1 MNWGTELW
9 DQYDIVADHTQ
20 KGIDFCERYQ
30 HFLKE
35 RCSIEFEYANKLKKL
50 VKNYQ
55 PRKKDEDEY
64 QYTWANGFQD
74 MIKELHDLAGQ
85 HEVIAENTQSSVM
98 KELTV
103 LIAELKADRKKY
115 LLDGSKVQEQLKVS
129 KAQLEKSRRQYEKS
143 FKESEKALEAYRK
156 ADADINLSRAE
167 VEKQAKYKQYLEAHR
182 NQMML
187 KGQQCEKCKND
198 YASQLQQTNT
208 QQRDHFSALM
218 PQVFQQL
225 QTMDENRI
233 NRQQEYFKQCS
244 SIERN
249 VVPIINTC
257 IDGMEKAASSID
269 AKQDSKLVV
278 DKYKSG
284 FPMPDDIPFDD
295 LSSSPFPESNSNHH
309 NTPVGTTKSN
319 TISGRTSKNKTKRGG
334 IMNLFS
340 GSKTSVTKTDDTKE
354 DFSDLPPNQRR
365 KALQKK
371 IDGFKK
377 DIGRETA
384 EREGMLKMKEVYA
397 KNPAL
402 GDPAILDKKIEE
414 NAQKLDSLNA
424 ELRKFQNYLA
434 DAEGKQHISGSD
446 DSISHSTSEGSVQN
460 SNVVSAPGTPQAQH
474 AVYEVYDPHI
484 SDDEFDDYP
493 VPPSSIP
500 DEDAMPQS
508 IEQEQ
513 VEQIEQEEFEEDAFQ
528 VIGTCRA
535 VYKFDADNG
544 SSVSMEENEEMA
556 VIEIDQGDGWT
567 RVRRKDDSEG
577 FVPTSYIQCHFYDQ
591 DEV

>member
-9 DQYDIVADHTQ
+9 DQYDIIADHTQ
-20 KGIDFCERYQ
+20 KGIDFCEKYQ

-64 QYTWANGFQD
+64 QYTWANGFLD

-85 HEVIAENTQSSVM
+85 HEVIAENTQSSVI
-98 KELTV
+98 KELQSLV
-103 LIAELKADRKKY
+103 AELKADRKKY
-115 LLDGSKVQEQLKVS
+115 LLDGSKVQDQLKVS
-129 KAQLEKSRRQYEKS
+129 KGQLEKSRRQYEKS

-208 QQRDHFSALM
+208 QQRDHFTALM

-233 NRQQEYFKQCS
+233 NRQKEFFKQCAN
-244 SIERN
+244 IERN

-257 IDGMEKAASSID
+257 IDGMEKAAGSID

-284 FPMPDDIPFDD
+284 FPVPEDIPFDD

-309 NTPVGTTKSN
+309 NTPVGTTSKSN
-319 TISGRTSKNKTKRGG
+319 TFSGRSKTKPKRGG

-340 GSKTSVTKTDDTKE
+340 GSKTSVNKTDESKE

-365 KALQKK
+365 KALLKK

-377 DIGRETA
+377 DIARETA

-402 GDPAILDKKIEE
+402 GDPHSLDKKIEE
-414 NAQKLDSLNA
+414 NAQKLDSLNS
-424 ELRKFQNYLA
+424 ELRKFQNFLA
-434 DAEGKQHISGSD
+434 DAEGKQRNSGSD

-474 AVYEVYDPHI
+474 AVYD
-484 SDDEFDDYP
+484 DDEFDDYP

-500 DEDAMPQS
+500 DEDMMPEP

-513 VEQIEQEEFEEDAFQ
+513 VEPIETEEFEEEAFQ

-535 VYKFDADNG
+535 VYRFDADNG
-544 SSVSMEENEEMA
+544 SSVSMEEGEEMA
-556 VIEIDQGDGWT
+556 VIEQDQGDGWT

>member
-9 DQYDIVADHTQ
+9 DQYDIIADHTQ
-20 KGIDFCERYQ
+20 KGIDFCEKYQ

-64 QYTWANGFQD
+64 QYTWANGFLD

-85 HEVIAENTQSSVM
+85 HEVIAENTQSSVI
-98 KELTV
+98 KELQSLV
-103 LIAELKADRKKY
+103 AELKADRKKY
-115 LLDGSKVQEQLKVS
+115 LLDGSKVQDQLKVS
-129 KAQLEKSRRQYEKS
+129 KGQLEKSRRQYEKS

-208 QQRDHFSALM
+208 QQRDHFTALM

-233 NRQQEYFKQCS
+233 NRQKEFFKQCAN
-244 SIERN
+244 IERN

-257 IDGMEKAASSID
+257 IDGMEKAAGSID

-284 FPMPDDIPFDD
+284 FPVPEDIPFDD

-309 NTPVGTTKSN
+309 NTPVGTTSKSN
-319 TISGRTSKNKTKRGG
+319 TFSGRSKTKPKRGG

-340 GSKTSVTKTDDTKE
+340 GSKTSVNKTDESKE

-365 KALQKK
+365 KALLKK

-377 DIGRETA
+377 DIARETA

-402 GDPAILDKKIEE
+402 GDPHSLDKKIEE
-414 NAQKLDSLNA
+414 NAQKLDSLNS
-424 ELRKFQNYLA
+424 ELRKFQNFLA
-434 DAEGKQHISGSD
+434 DAEGKQRNSGSD

-474 AVYEVYDPHI
+474 AVYD
-484 SDDEFDDYP
+484 
-493 VPPSSIP
+493 SIP
-500 DEDAMPQS
+500 DEDMMPEP

-513 VEQIEQEEFEEDAFQ
+513 VEPIETEEFEEEAFQ

-535 VYKFDADNG
+535 VYRFDADNG
-544 SSVSMEENEEMA
+544 SSVSMEEGEEMA
-556 VIEIDQGDGWT
+556 VIEQDQGDGWT

>member
-9 DQYDIVADHTQ
+9 DQYDIIADHTQ
-20 KGIDFCERYQ
+20 KGIDFCEKYQ

-64 QYTWANGFQD
+64 QYTWANGFLD

-85 HEVIAENTQSSVM
+85 HEVIAENTQSSVI
-98 KELTV
+98 KELQSLV
-103 LIAELKADRKKY
+103 AELKADRKKY
-115 LLDGSKVQEQLKVS
+115 LLDGSKVQDQLKVS
-129 KAQLEKSRRQYEKS
+129 KGQLEKSRRQYEKS

-167 VEKQAKYKQYLEAHR
+167 VEKHR

-208 QQRDHFSALM
+208 QQRDHFTALM

-233 NRQQEYFKQCS
+233 NRQKEFFKQCAN
-244 SIERN
+244 IERN

-257 IDGMEKAASSID
+257 IDGMEKAAGSID

-284 FPMPDDIPFDD
+284 FPVPEDIPFDD

-309 NTPVGTTKSN
+309 NTPVGTTSKSN
-319 TISGRTSKNKTKRGG
+319 TFSGRSKTKPKRGG

-340 GSKTSVTKTDDTKE
+340 GSKTSVNKTDESKE

-365 KALQKK
+365 KALLKK

-377 DIGRETA
+377 DIARETA

-402 GDPAILDKKIEE
+402 GDPHSLDKKIEE
-414 NAQKLDSLNA
+414 NAQKLDSLNS
-424 ELRKFQNYLA
+424 ELRKFQNFLA
-434 DAEGKQHISGSD
+434 DAEGKQRNSGSD

-500 DEDAMPQS
+500 DEDMMPEP

-513 VEQIEQEEFEEDAFQ
+513 VEPIETEEFEEEAFQ

-535 VYKFDADNG
+535 VYRFDADNG
-544 SSVSMEENEEMA
+544 SSVSMEEGEEMA
-556 VIEIDQGDGWT
+556 VIEQDQGDGWT

>member
-1 MNWGTELW
+1 MNWGSELW
-9 DQYDIVADHTQ
+9 DQYDTVAEHTQ
-20 KGIDFCERYQ
+20 KGIDFCEKYQ

-55 PRKKDEDEY
+55 PRKKDEEEY
-64 QYTWANGFQD
+64 QYTWANGFLD

-85 HEVIAENTQSSVM
+85 HEVIAENTQSSVI
-98 KELTV
+98 KELQSLV
-103 LIAELKADRKKY
+103 AELKADRKKY
-115 LLDGSKVQEQLKVS
+115 LLDGSKVQDQLKVS

-167 VEKQAKYKQYLEAHR
+167 VEKQAKYKQYLETHR

-208 QQRDHFSALM
+208 QQRDHFTVLM

-233 NRQQEYFKQCS
+233 NRQKEFFKQCAN
-244 SIERN
+244 IERN

-257 IDGMEKAASSID
+257 IDGMEKAAASID
-269 AKQDSKLVV
+269 PKQDSKLVV

-284 FPMPDDIPFDD
+284 FSMPDDIPFDD
-295 LSSSPFPESNSNHH
+295 LSSSPFPESNSNHS
-309 NTPVGTTKSN
+309 TPIGTTRSN
-319 TISGRTSKNKTKRGG
+319 TISGRSKTKQKRVG

-340 GSKTSVTKTDDTKE
+340 GSKIIGLLTDESRE

-365 KALQKK
+365 KALLKK

-377 DIGRETA
+377 DIARETA

-402 GDPAILDKKIEE
+402 GDPHTLDKKIEE
-414 NAQKLDSLNA
+414 NAQKLDSLNS

-434 DAEGKQHISGSD
+434 DAEGKQRISGSD

-474 AVYEVYDPHI
+474 AVYD
-484 SDDEFDDYP
+484 DDEFDDYP

-500 DEDAMPQS
+500 DEDMMPEP
-508 IEQEQ
+508 IEQEP
-513 VEQIEQEEFEEDAFQ
+513 VEPIEQEEFEEEAFQ

-544 SSVSMEENEEMA
+544 SSVSMEEGEEMA
-556 VIEIDQGDGWT
+556 VIEQDQGDGWT
-567 RVRRKDDSEG
+567 RVRRKDDTEG